1 MLTHIYASHNIH
13 ITSHTS
19 HSHTYTHHIT
29 YSHKHTSHQYTHH
42 ILTYA
47 HTHYIHTYT
56 SHHILTHTHISHHI
70 LTDIHTS
77 YHIHTY
83 TSHTYTHRDIMTGAR
98 EMAQQVKGLLH
109 KHEPLSADSPA
120 TRNRK
125 VDMEDTVCSHTA
137 GWIPRAQTSQPSQI
151 NEIQMQLD

>member
-1 MLTHIYASHNIH
+1 M
-13 ITSHTS
+13 
-19 HSHTYTHHIT
+19 HHI
-29 YSHKHTSHQYTHH
+29 
-42 ILTYA
+42 
-47 HTHYIHTYT
+47 TYT
-56 SHHILTHTHISHHI
+56 SHHIHHIVTHIHIISHTHINTHHI
-70 LTDIHTS
+70 NTHITCSHMHTHITYTHIHHTTYSLIHTS

-98 EMAQQVKGLLH
+98 EMAQQVKGLQH

-137 GWIPRAQTSQPSQI
+137 GWIPRAH
-151 NEIQMQLD
+151 